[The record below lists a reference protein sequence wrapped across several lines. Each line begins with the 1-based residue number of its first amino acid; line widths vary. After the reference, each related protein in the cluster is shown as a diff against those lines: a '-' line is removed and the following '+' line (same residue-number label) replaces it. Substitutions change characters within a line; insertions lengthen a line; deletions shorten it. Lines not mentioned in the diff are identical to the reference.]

1 MSTTLY
7 YLLLTL
13 HVLGAT
19 IWTGGHLVLA
29 TTVLPRALRAKR
41 ASVLTDFEQ
50 GYERVGMPALAVQ
63 IVTGLWL
70 AHRLLGSPANWFGAA
85 PLAHIVQVKLLCL
98 AGTAALAIHAKTR
111 VIPRLNDDNL
121 PMMAW
126 HIAGVTMFSVLFVLA
141 GASARLGGFPFFQF

>member
-7 YLLLTL
+7 YILLTL

-19 IWTGGHLVLA
+19 LWTGGHLVLA

-41 ASVLTDFEQ
+41 ASILTDFEQ

-70 AHRLLGSPANWFGAA
+70 AHRLLGSPANWFSDA
-85 PLAHIVQVKLLCL
+85 PLAHIIHIKLLCL

-121 PMMAW
+121 PVMAW
-126 HIAGVTMFSVLFVLA
+126 HIAGVTVFSVLFVLA
-141 GASARLGGFPFFQF
+141 GASARLGGFPFFQP

>member
-7 YLLLTL
+7 FCLLSL
-13 HVLGAT
+13 HLLGAML
-19 IWTGGHLVLA
+19 WTGGHIVLA
-29 TTVLPRALRAKR
+29 TTVLPRALRARR
-41 ASVLTDFEQ
+41 AAILIDFEQ

-70 AHRLLGSPANWFGAA
+70 AHRLLGAPASWFTAT
-85 PLAHIVQVKLLCL
+85 PLAHVVQVKLFCL

-121 PMMAW
+121 PVMAW
-126 HIAGVTMFSVLFVLA
+126 HIAGVTVFSVLFVLA
-141 GASARLGGFPFFQF
+141 GASARLGGFPFFQP

>member
-1 MSTTLY
+1 MSITTY
-7 YLLLTL
+7 YILLLL

-19 IWTGGHLVLA
+19 LWTGGHLVLA

-41 ASVLTDFEQ
+41 ASILTDFEQ

-70 AHRLLGSPANWFGAA
+70 AHRLLGTPENWLGDA
-85 PLAHIVQVKLLCL
+85 PLARIVQVKLLCL

-111 VIPRLNDDNL
+111 VIPRLNDGNL

-126 HIAGVTMFSVLFVLA
+126 HIAGVTVFSVLFVLA
-141 GASARLGGFPFFQF
+141 GASARLGGFPFFQP

>member
-1 MSTTLY
+1 MSTTFY
-7 YLLLTL
+7 YILLTL
-13 HVLGAT
+13 HILGAT

-41 ASVLTDFEQ
+41 ASLLTDFEQ

-70 AHRLLGSPANWFGAA
+70 AHRLLGPPANWFSDA
-85 PLAHIVQVKLLCL
+85 PLAHIVHVKLLCL
-98 AGTAALAIHAKTR
+98 TGTAALAIHAKTR

-121 PMMAW
+121 PVMAW
-126 HIAGVTMFSVLFVLA
+126 HIAGVTGFSVLFVLA
-141 GASARLGGFPFFQF
+141 GASARLGGFPFFQP

>member
-7 YLLLTL
+7 YILLTL

-29 TTVLPRALRAKR
+29 TTVLPRALRARR
-41 ASVLTDFEQ
+41 ASILTDFEQ

-70 AHRLLGSPANWFGAA
+70 AHRLLGSPANWFSDA
-85 PLAHIVQVKLLCL
+85 PLAHIIHIKLLCL

-121 PMMAW
+121 PVMAW
-126 HIAGVTMFSVLFVLA
+126 HIAGVTVFSVLFVLA
-141 GASARLGGFPFFQF
+141 GASARLGGFPFFQP

>member
-1 MSTTLY
+1 MSTPLY
-7 YLLLTL
+7 YILLTL

-41 ASVLTDFEQ
+41 ASILTDFEQ

-70 AHRLLGSPANWFGAA
+70 AHRLLGSPADWFGDA
-85 PLAHIVQVKLLCL
+85 PLAHVIHVKLLCL

-111 VIPRLNDDNL
+111 VIPRLNDGNL
-121 PMMAW
+121 PVMAW
-126 HIAGVTMFSVLFVLA
+126 HIAGVTVFSVIFVLA
-141 GASARLGGFPFFQF
+141 GASARLGGFPFFQR

>member
-1 MSTTLY
+1 MSTTFY
-7 YLLLTL
+7 YILLTL

-19 IWTGGHLVLA
+19 MWTGGHLVLA

-41 ASVLTDFEQ
+41 ASILTDFEQ

-70 AHRLLGSPANWFGAA
+70 AHRLLGSPANWFSDA
-85 PLAHIVQVKLLCL
+85 PLAHIIHIKLLCL

-121 PMMAW
+121 PVMAW
-126 HIAGVTMFSVLFVLA
+126 HIAGVTVFSVLFVLA
-141 GASARLGGFPFFQF
+141 GASARLGGFPFFQP

>member
-1 MSTTLY
+1 MSTTFY
-7 YLLLTL
+7 YILLTL

-19 IWTGGHLVLA
+19 IWTGGHVVLA

-41 ASVLTDFEQ
+41 ASILTDFEQ

-70 AHRLLGSPANWFGAA
+70 AHRLLGSPANWFSDA
-85 PLAHIVQVKLLCL
+85 PLAHIIHIKLLCL

-111 VIPRLNDDNL
+111 VIPRLNDENL
-121 PMMAW
+121 PVMAW
-126 HIAGVTMFSVLFVLA
+126 HIAGVTVFSVLFVLA
-141 GASARLGGFPFFQF
+141 GASARLGGFPFFQP

>member
-1 MSTTLY
+1 MSTTFY
-7 YLLLTL
+7 YILLTL

-41 ASVLTDFEQ
+41 ASILTDFEQ

-70 AHRLLGSPANWFGAA
+70 AHRLLGSPANWFSDA
-85 PLAHIVQVKLLCL
+85 PLAHIIHIKLLCL

-111 VIPRLNDDNL
+111 VIPRLTDDNL
-121 PMMAW
+121 PVMAW
-126 HIAGVTMFSVLFVLA
+126 HIAGVTVFSVLFVLA
-141 GASARLGGFPFFQF
+141 GASARLGGFPFFQP

>member
-7 YLLLTL
+7 YILLTL

-19 IWTGGHLVLA
+19 LWTGGHVVLA

-41 ASVLTDFEQ
+41 AFILTDFEQ

-70 AHRLLGSPANWFGAA
+70 AHRMLGSPANWFTDA

-121 PMMAW
+121 PVMAW
-126 HIAGVTMFSVLFVLA
+126 HIGGVAVFSVLLVLA
-141 GASARLGGFPFFQF
+141 GTSARLGGFPFFQS

>member
-7 YLLLTL
+7 YILLTL

-19 IWTGGHLVLA
+19 IWTGGHVVLA

-41 ASVLTDFEQ
+41 ASILTDFEQ

-70 AHRLLGSPANWFGAA
+70 AHRLLGSPANWFSDA
-85 PLAHIVQVKLLCL
+85 PLAHIIHIKLLCL

-121 PMMAW
+121 PVMAW
-126 HIAGVTMFSVLFVLA
+126 HIAGVTVFSILFVLA
-141 GASARLGGFPFFQF
+141 GASARLGGFPFFQP